1 MHQSPVEAKPSV
13 GITATARGG
22 ARRGWG
28 SVGAGLVHGRCTE
41 QLRIQNWYEN
51 LRPCTLSTVSVRLFL
66 GFHVELCF
74 HSENSFFKI
83 KIFYNSC
90 KSTPGG
96 ARRAVCARGAA

>member
-51 LRPCTLSTVSVRLFL
+51 LPPCTLSTVSVRLFL

-90 KSTPGG
+90 KSTPAGG
-96 ARRAVCARGAA
+96 A